1 MSVDAQNTGK
11 HGEAAAARYYMN
23 RGYRLLDHN
32 YKTRQGELDLVLQKG
47 ELVVIAEV
55 KTRSENTWY
64 RPQEAVTWAKQRR
77 ILLAA
82 KSYLQT
88 NGLLEQMIRF
98 DVVEVLTLPQGGFAI
113 HCIQDAF
120 QA

>member
-1 MSVDAQNTGK
+1 MDARETGSR
-11 HGEAAAARYYMN
+11 GEAAAARYYMN

-55 KTRSENTWY
+55 KTRAENTRY
-64 RPQEAVTWAKQRR
+64 RPQEAVNWAKQRR

-82 KSYLQT
+82 QAYLQR
-88 NGLLEQMIRF
+88 NRLLEKNIRF

-113 HCIQDAF
+113 HCVQDAF

>member
-1 MSVDAQNTGK
+1 MRVTAQDTGRR
-11 HGEAAAARYYMN
+11 GEAAAARYYIN
-23 RGYRLLDHN
+23 RGYTLLDHN

-55 KTRSENTWY
+55 KTRAENAWY
-64 RPQEAVTWAKQRR
+64 RPQEAVTWAKQQR

-82 KSYLQT
+82 QAYLQT
-88 NGLLEQMIRF
+88 NGLLEKTIRF
-98 DVVEVLTLPQGGFAI
+98 DVVEALTLPQGGFAI

>member
-1 MSVDAQNTGK
+1 
-11 HGEAAAARYYMN
+11 MN
-23 RGYRLLDHN
+23 RGYKLLDHN
-32 YKTRQGELDLVLQKG
+32 YKTRQGELDLVLQKKD
-47 ELVVIAEV
+47 LVVIAEV
-55 KTRSENTWY
+55 KTRSENAWY
-64 RPQEAVTWAKQRR
+64 RPQEAVTWSKQRR

-82 KSYLQT
+82 QSYLQVNRLFEKT
-88 NGLLEQMIRF
+88 IRF

>member
-1 MSVDAQNTGK
+1 MNAQETGRR
-11 HGEAAAARYYMN
+11 GEAAAARYYMN
-23 RGYRLLDHN
+23 RGYKLLDHN

-55 KTRSENTWY
+55 KTRAENAWY
-64 RPQEAVTWAKQRR
+64 RPKEAVTWAKQRR

-82 KSYLQT
+82 HSYLQT
-88 NGLLEQMIRF
+88 NGLLEKTIRF
-98 DVVEVLTLPQGGFAI
+98 DVVEALTLPQGGFAI

>member
-1 MSVDAQNTGK
+1 MNTQDTGRR
-11 HGEAAAARYYMN
+11 GEAAAARYYMN
-23 RGYRLLDHN
+23 RGYKLLDHN

-55 KTRSENTWY
+55 KTRAENAWY
-64 RPQEAVTWAKQRR
+64 RPQEAVTRAKQRR

-82 KSYLQT
+82 QSYLQT
-88 NGLLEQMIRF
+88 NGLLEKMIRF
-98 DVVEVLTLPQGGFAI
+98 DVMEALTLPQGGFAI
-113 HCIQDAF
+113 HCIRDAF

>member
-1 MSVDAQNTGK
+1 MNAQETGRR
-11 HGEAAAARYYMN
+11 GEAAAARYYMN
-23 RGYRLLDHN
+23 RGYKLLDHN

-55 KTRSENTWY
+55 KTRAENAWY
-64 RPQEAVTWAKQRR
+64 RPKEAVTWAKQRR

-82 KSYLQT
+82 QSYLQT
-88 NGLLEQMIRF
+88 NGLLEKTIRF
-98 DVVEVLTLPQGGFAI
+98 DVVEALTLPQGGFAI
-113 HCIQDAF
+113 HCIRDAF

>member
-1 MSVDAQNTGK
+1 MNAQETGRR
-11 HGEAAAARYYMN
+11 GEAAAARYYMN
-23 RGYRLLDHN
+23 RGYKLLDHN
-32 YKTRQGELDLVLQKG
+32 YKTRQGELDLVLQRG

-55 KTRSENTWY
+55 KTRAENAWY
-64 RPQEAVTWAKQRR
+64 RPQEAVTRAKQQR

-82 KSYLQT
+82 QAYLQT
-88 NGLLEQMIRF
+88 NGLLEKTIRF
-98 DVVEVLTLPQGGFAI
+98 DVVEALTLPQGGFAI